1 MNVSD
6 YPPLFVAA
14 DDASRWGQRWNRR
27 IAAANLSL
35 IVAGSALAYLA
46 AVGGGPWR
54 IVPAMVTAVVLIAG
68 VSTRRIHS
76 ALRDDVSWFN
86 GRAVAETVKSLAWRY
101 MMRLPPFDDERAD
114 AVFLDALADAD
125 DELPDPT
132 RTSVEWQ
139 NRPQITARM
148 REVRRLD
155 LAHRRDLYC
164 TDRLA
169 DQVAWYSARA
179 AFNGRRARIW
189 SRVSVWAQIAGV
201 IAAVG
206 VMLTPNPWVNI
217 IGIFVAIAAATTAW
231 SQLGRHGELAKSY
244 DLAARE
250 LTKITELAQ
259 DAGSEADLH
268 DAVRNGEAAISREHT
283 LWIAKRGDV
292 LGVSDRWHPRRLTPA
307 SRPSP
312 EFQQQKRHRKRGR

>member
-1 MNVSD
+1 MNDSD

-14 DDASRWGQRWNRR
+14 DDASRWGQRWHRR
-27 IAAANLSL
+27 IAAANLTL
-35 IVAGSALAYLA
+35 IVVGSALAYLA

-54 IVPAMVTAVVLIAG
+54 VVPALVTALVLIAG
-68 VSTRRIHS
+68 ASTKRVHR

-101 MMRLPPFDDERAD
+101 MMRVPPFDDARAD

-125 DELPDPT
+125 DELPDPA
-132 RTSVEWQ
+132 RTSAELLA
-139 NRPQITARM
+139 RPQITERM
-148 REVRRLD
+148 RDVRSFD
-155 LAHRRDLYC
+155 LARRRDLYC

-169 DQVAWYSARA
+169 DQVAWYRSKA
-179 AFNGRRARIW
+179 AANAHRARIW
-189 SRVSVWAQIAGV
+189 SRVSVGAQMAGV
-201 IAAVG
+201 LAALG
-206 VMLTPNPWVNI
+206 VVITPNPWVNV
-217 IGIFVAIAAATTAW
+217 IGVFVAIAAATTAW

-244 DLAARE
+244 GLAARE
-250 LTKITELAQ
+250 LAKITALTQ
-259 DAGSEADLH
+259 DAETEADVH

-292 LGVSDRWHPRRLTPA
+292 LGVSDRWHPRRATPT

-312 EFQQQKRHRKRGR
+312 